1 MYFEV
6 LEDGEIIKCT
16 MEDEKIVVEV
26 PNTLKYDYMPFVM
39 FGVSVVGL
47 GAVAYGIKKSK
58 KTKKK

>member
-16 MEDEKIVVEV
+16 MSDEKIVVEV
-26 PNTLKYDYMPFVM
+26 PNTLNNDYMPFVM
-39 FGVSVVGL
+39 FGITVVGL
-47 GAVAYGIKKSK
+47 GAFAYGIKKGK